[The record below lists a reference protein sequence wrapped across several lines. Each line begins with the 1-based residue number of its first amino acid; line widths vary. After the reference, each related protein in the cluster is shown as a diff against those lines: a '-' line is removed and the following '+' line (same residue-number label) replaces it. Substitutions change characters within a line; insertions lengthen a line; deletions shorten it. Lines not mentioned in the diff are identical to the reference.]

1 MLYKHPRIKHAPWS
15 KSVSYD
21 DKIMFDYSIFYNRRV
36 IISLKY
42 DGENTS
48 GYYNGISHAR
58 SMDSKYHPSRT
69 WFKNWWAERCYK
81 LNFGWRVC
89 GENLFA
95 KHSIHYTDLK
105 SYFYGFGV
113 YNENN
118 VLLNW
123 DDSLIIFEQLEI
135 EPVEVVFDG
144 IFTKEF
150 ARELQYGKFDYLLN
164 DQNEGYVIRL
174 ADEINYDDFSNSVMK
189 VVRDGHVQT
198 NEHWMNSE
206 IIPNEL
212 RK

>member
-1 MLYKHPRIKHAPWS
+1 M
-15 KSVSYD
+15 
-21 DKIMFDYSIFYNRRV
+21 
-36 IISLKY
+36 
-42 DGENTS
+42 
-48 GYYNGISHAR
+48 
-58 SMDSKYHPSRT
+58 
-69 WFKNWWAERCYK
+69 
-81 LNFGWRVC
+81 
-89 GENLFA
+89 
-95 KHSIHYTDLK
+95 
-105 SYFYGFGV
+105 

-189 VVRDGHVQT
+189 VVRAEHVQT